1 MGWLKK
7 YQVEAWILPI
17 AQLLKW
23 RPGQVIWSLGRI
35 LKKGPSQILPEAHGY
50 LLALLSFYSGK
61 ENPEWANFLD
71 KEVKKAFFRE
81 WGI

>member
-1 MGWLKK
+1 
-7 YQVEAWILPI
+7 
-17 AQLLKW
+17 
-23 RPGQVIWSLGRI
+23 LGRI

-81 WGI
+81 